1 MMALSLLLQRPKTH
15 QSACLLD
22 YVFLGEMM
30 VNHGLLEC
38 PIFRQTQFGK
48 MNAAAQATSAPA
60 IVLKDGYDG
69 FSIYSGYG
77 HGTSIET
84 LLEDLLE
91 LGGSIN

>member
-1 MMALSLLLQRPKTH
+1 
-15 QSACLLD
+15 
-22 YVFLGEMM
+22 
-30 VNHGLLEC
+30 
-38 PIFRQTQFGK
+38 

>member
-1 MMALSLLLQRPKTH
+1 MMALSLFLQRPKTH
-15 QSACLLD
+15 QSACLWD
-22 YVFLGEMM
+22 YVFFREMM
-30 VNHGLLEC
+30 VNLGLLGC
-38 PIFRQTQFGK
+38 LIFRQTQFGK

-69 FSIYSGYG
+69 YSIYSGYG